1 MRYDLILAAGATL
14 ALAVPQGISKRAGGF
29 VWFGASE
36 SCGEFGETHLPGVL
50 GTDYTWPDQSAIKTL
65 YDGGMNIF
73 RVPFRMERLIP
84 TSMTASPDAAYLQGL
99 KSTVNYI
106 TSIGA
111 HAIIDPHNYG
121 RYYGNIITSTSDFK
135 AFWTTVAKEFA
146 SNDKVIFDTNNE
158 FNTEDQSVV
167 YDMNQ
172 AAIDAIRAAGATS
185 QYIFVEGNSWT
196 GAWTWVSVNSGLGN
210 LTDPQ
215 NKIVYE
221 MHQYLDSDGSGTSGT
236 CASSTIGKER
246 VQSATQWLKDNNKLG
261 FLGEFAGGANSVCQT
276 AITGMLDYMQDNS
289 DVWLGASWWAAGP
302 WWGNYFASMEPP
314 SGAGYAYYFKIL
326 SAYFP
331 SSSSGGGS
339 GGSTTAT
346 TTAAQT
352 TTTKAPVTTTKTTTT
367 AAPPTTTAGG
377 ATAGHWA
384 QCGGVGYSGPTAC
397 ASPYTCKKQ
406 NDYYSQCL

>member
-1 MRYDLILAAGATL
+1 MRYDLLLAASATL
-14 ALAVPQGISKRAGGF
+14 ALAVPQGISKRAPGF

-36 SCGEFGETHLPGVL
+36 SVAEFGEGKIPGVL
-50 GTDYTWPDQSAIKTL
+50 GTDYYWPDHSAIQTL

-73 RVPFRMERLIP
+73 RVPFLMERLIP
-84 TSMTASPDAAYLQGL
+84 NSMTASPDAAYLKGL
-99 KSTVNYI
+99 TDTINFI
-106 TSIGA
+106 TSLGA
-111 HAIIDPHNYG
+111 HAIVDPHNYG
-121 RYYGNIITSTSDFK
+121 RYYGKVITSTSDFK
-135 AFWTTVAKEFA
+135 AFWTTVAKQFA

-158 FNTEDQSVV
+158 FNTEDQSTV

-196 GAWTWVSVNSGLGN
+196 GAWTWVSVNSGLAN

-246 VQSATQWLKDNNKLG
+246 VTSATQWLKDNNKLG
-261 FLGEFAGGANSVCQT
+261 FLGEFAGGANSVCES
-276 AITGMLDYMQDNS
+276 AITGMLDYMQANS

-314 SGAGYAYYFKIL
+314 SGAGYTYYYKIL
-326 SAYFP
+326 SNYFP
-331 SSSSGGGS
+331 GKSTG
-339 GGSTTAT
+339 GGSTTTT
-346 TTAAQT
+346 TTAPAT
-352 TTTKAPVTTTKTTTT
+352 TTTKAPVTTTTTTT
-367 AAPPTTTAGG
+367 APATTTATGG
-377 ATAGHWA
+377 ATAAHWA

-397 ASPYTCKKQ
+397 ASPYTCKVQ